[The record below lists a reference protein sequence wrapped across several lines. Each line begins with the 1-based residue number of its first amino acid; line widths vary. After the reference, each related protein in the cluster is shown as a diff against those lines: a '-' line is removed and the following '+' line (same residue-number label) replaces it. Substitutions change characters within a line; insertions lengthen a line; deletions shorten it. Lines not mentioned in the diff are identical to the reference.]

1 MNPALSVAL
10 WVLGKVAEHLIRKY
24 SQMTPEQK
32 AQLKKAL
39 AQMPSADPDDK
50 MRDAT
55 LP

>member
-10 WVLGKVAEHLIRKY
+10 WVLGKVAEILIRKY

-32 AQLKKAL
+32 AKFREAM
-39 AQMPSADPDDK
+39 ANVPADPDDK
-50 MRDAT
+50 MHEAT